1 MHYRHLYH
9 AGNFADVFKHVL
21 LVALL
26 QVLSRKD
33 KPWCYLDT
41 HAGAGR
47 YELDSSEADRTGEW
61 RDGIGRLW
69 NAAPKDPVLSLY
81 LELIRSINPSAEL
94 PRRYPGSPWLAAQLA
109 RPEDRLIVCEQVPA
123 VAQTLSEVLPTAELH
138 RRDGYEAHQF
148 LYVEDAALAFAGV
161 LDKSHCIGQTYN
173 MTKRGYVSWRD
184 YHETAMKVIGREVE
198 LVGVPFASLEKCEI
212 PNFSICADIFRFNS
226 YFDSS
231 KLFRHVPEFVPQI
244 SLETGIAQVLEAL
257 DADGRIPDSDEM
269 AWEDAIIKKQLSVFR
284 S

>member
-1 MHYRHLYH
+1 MHYRHHYH

-26 QVLSRKD
+26 QALSHKD

-69 NAAPKDPVLSLY
+69 NAASKDPVLSRY

-109 RPEDRLIVCEQVPA
+109 RPEDRLIVCERVPA

-138 RRDGYEAHQF
+138 RRDGYEAHALLPPHEKRGLVLVDPPF
-148 LYVEDAALAFAGV
+148 ERVDEFDAAAEFLQRAGARFAGGIYALWYPLKNRHAAGRCVRRLARDAGRPV
-161 LDKSHCIGQTYN
+161 LNLQIDNGAHGT
-173 MTKRGYVSWRD
+173 
-184 YHETAMKVIGREVE
+184 GRMHACGLAVVNPPFGFEAAARSALQE
-198 LVGVPFASLEKCEI
+198 LAASLDARVEI
-212 PNFSICADIFRFNS
+212 ASI
-226 YFDSS
+226 
-231 KLFRHVPEFVPQI
+231 
-244 SLETGIAQVLEAL
+244 
-257 DADGRIPDSDEM
+257 
-269 AWEDAIIKKQLSVFR
+269 
-284 S
+284 